1 MNIEKLTI
9 ISATAVLAVSMVSSL
24 SAQEGY
30 VQDGSGIAV
39 RDSAGECVLAAGG
52 NILEECIPAA
62 APIMADPVPVKV
74 APKPVYV
81 PPPAPKPR
89 PAPIVKVLNLNE
101 AGGSNFAF
109 DSANLTDKARGQL
122 SSFVSNVKSSNVA
135 PTSITVV
142 GHTDSIGSE
151 AYNQTLSEKRA
162 NSVASY
168 LNSQGMNRGIMQ
180 VSGRGE
186 SQPAASNKTK
196 AGRAENR
203 RVDIRVTGQR
213 KITVR

>member
-9 ISATAVLAVSMVSSL
+9 ICATAVLAVSMVSSL
-24 SAQEGY
+24 SAHQGKY
-30 VQDGSGIAV
+30 VSDGSGGAV
-39 RDSAGECVLAAGG
+39 RDGSGDCVLGAIG
-52 NILEECIPAA
+52 NMLEECMPAA
-62 APIMADPVPVKV
+62 ALIKADPVPV
-74 APKPVYV
+74 AMPKPV
-81 PPPAPKPR
+81 PPPPPK
-89 PAPIVKVLNLNE
+89 PIVKVLNLNE

-109 DSANLTDKARGQL
+109 DSAKLTDKARGQL
-122 SSFVSNVKSSNVA
+122 SGFVNNVKSSNVA

-142 GHTDSIGSE
+142 GHTDSIGSD
-151 AYNQTLSEKRA
+151 ACNQTLSEKRA

-186 SQPAASNKTK
+186 SQPAASNTTK

-203 RVDIRVTGQR
+203 RVDIRVTGR
-213 KITVR
+213 RTVTVRR